1 MAAAR
6 ANAQASSGVA
16 KVGAVAAV
24 DPSLGVAS
32 DPDTLLRTVLFV
44 VIFLAVWISFHP
56 FPDLAE
62 APRTV
67 TEGGDRVNQIAYSVL
82 FLALAA
88 WAYFHEPRRLLHL
101 VRPAMVVTVLWFG
114 ASVVLSWEPALAA
127 RRLIFTLMLMGTAA
141 IALLL
146 PKNLRHFSD
155 MMAAMV
161 LAILALCYL
170 GVALAP
176 QLAIHQATDFL
187 EPEHAGAWRGLF
199 HHKNMAGV
207 TMVLFV
213 IVGLFVARARS
224 FGLGALIVVL
234 SAIFL
239 GFTQS
244 KTAIALLPLTLIL
257 SAVVTR
263 IARPAPAIAL
273 VAVLL
278 AGFNLFTIGSI
289 YFEPIRHLVEELL
302 PDPSFTGRTEL
313 WQFAVEHVMQRPIF
327 GYGFYA
333 FWGTEQV
340 VYALGVTQTWV
351 NAASDAHNTYINLAL
366 TIGILGLVLAL
377 IWIVFLPIVDFYR
390 RPAGAP
396 ASPLQLLF
404 LRVLLFGIFSS
415 CFENSFFQQID
426 SVWFFYITAV
436 FGLRYLSVMP
446 VTA

>member
-1 MAAAR
+1 MAAAG
-6 ANAQASSGVA
+6 ANAQASVGVA
-16 KVGAVAAV
+16 KAGAVAAV

-67 TEGGDRVNQIAYSVL
+67 TEGGDRINQIAYSVL

-101 VRPAMVVTVLWFG
+101 VRPVMIVTVLWFG

-146 PKNLRHFSD
+146 PKNQRHFSD

-224 FGLGALIVVL
+224 FGLGALIVVPA
-234 SAIFL
+234 AIFL

-263 IARPAPAIAL
+263 IERPVPAIAL

-278 AGFNLFTIGSI
+278 GGFNLFTIGSI

-313 WQFAVEHVMQRPIF
+313 WRFAVEHVMQRPIF

-340 VYALGVTQTWV
+340 LYALDVSQTWV
-351 NAASDAHNTYINLAL
+351 NAASDAHNTYLNLAL
-366 TIGILGLVLAL
+366 TIGIPGLLL
-377 IWIVFLPIVDFYR
+377 SRIWIVFLPIVDFYR
-390 RPAGAP
+390 RPAGTP